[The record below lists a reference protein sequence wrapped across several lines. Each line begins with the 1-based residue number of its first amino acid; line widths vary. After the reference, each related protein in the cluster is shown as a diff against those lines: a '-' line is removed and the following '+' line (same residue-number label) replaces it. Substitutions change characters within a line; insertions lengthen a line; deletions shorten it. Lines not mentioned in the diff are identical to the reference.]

1 MSRLSGPAV
10 EDKGLLELVGPFW
23 SKIKSVSA
31 RSLKRSARTFLP
43 KDPLNESTVLGCGA
57 WGCVW
62 QTSDK
67 RFALKVSL
75 DATEGPIVAQIMAKK
90 GLHYSP
96 GCVYYHRIWKFP
108 DLFYTNTYG
117 MAPAYVILREEVGK
131 VHWLNENGDIRDK
144 YRKIHDDLEELPDAA
159 CDLVRARADLEFCK
173 TIKCADDYA
182 KAERAF
188 MEYVIDLRGT
198 KARHVGTFMAEAY
211 ESGVL
216 LGDIHPGNVGVR
228 RHNLSKFGVKGHR
241 QMVVSDVGD
250 EGQAVCP
257 IDQHARVRT
266 LNNDYGDPLRFRG
279 GPPFPLYPRHPD
291 NLSYWINRIP
301 TL

>member
-10 EDKGLLELVGPFW
+10 EDKGLLEVADPLW
-23 SKIKSVSA
+23 SKIRTVAA
-31 RSLKRSARTFLP
+31 RSLKRSARAFLP
-43 KDPLNESTVLGCGA
+43 KDPRDESKILGCGA

-75 DATEGPIVAQIMAKK
+75 DATEGPIIAQIMAKK
-90 GLHYSP
+90 ALHFNP
-96 GCVYYHRIWKFP
+96 GCAYYHRIWRFP
-108 DLFYTNTYG
+108 ELVYTNTYG
-117 MAPAYVILREEVGK
+117 MAPAYVILREEVGR
-131 VHWLNENGDIRDK
+131 VHWLDENGDVRSK
-144 YRKIHDDLEELPDAA
+144 YQRIHADLEDLPDAA

-173 TIKCADDYA
+173 TVKCADDYA

-188 MEYVIDLRGT
+188 MEYVVDLRAT

-211 ESGVL
+211 EHGVL

-228 RHNLSKFGVKGHR
+228 KHNLTKFGVKGAKGT
-241 QMVVSDVGD
+241 MVISDVGD

-257 IDQHARVRT
+257 TDQHPKVRI
-266 LNNDYGDPLRFRG
+266 LNNPYH
-279 GPPFPLYPRHPD
+279 PRHPS

-301 TL
+301 VL